1 MFPLKLQASTCL
13 NHSARAFG
21 HSFSTERRGPCAAQ
35 RVAPRI
41 VEARNLPAR
50 WPASLRFA
58 RSPRPSLPASRSAA
72 TGAPVRPTR
81 QLFPPDR
88 RDGHEAAARPGLAG
102 VEARDN
108 RADWP
113 VRTRTIPRACPS
125 RRSSRPA
132 RLHRNPSTAPTSP
145 HPNASRTSIHSNRRP
160 DRPAPFPPILD
171 VQSAASACPP

>member
-1 MFPLKLQASTCL
+1 MSQPQRASFRPQL
-13 NHSARAFG
+13 FLRA
-21 HSFSTERRGPCAAQ
+21 SRTCAAQ

-88 RDGHEAAARPGLAG
+88 RDGHEAAARPGLGG
-102 VEARDN
+102 VEARESCRFA
-108 RADWP
+108 RANADD
-113 VRTRTIPRACPS
+113 
-125 RRSSRPA
+125 SSRV
-132 RLHRNPSTAPTSP
+132 PSATFVSTGASP
-145 HPNASRTSIHSNRRP
+145 PEPLDRTDLASSQRQPHVYPSNSRP
-160 DRPAPFPPILD
+160 DRPPLFLD

>member
-102 VEARDN
+102 VEARDKCRFA
-108 RADWP
+108 RANADD
-113 VRTRTIPRACPS
+113 
-125 RRSSRPA
+125 SSRVPFA
-132 RLHRNPSTAPTSP
+132 TFVSTGASPPDPLDRTDLASSQRQPHVYPSNS
-145 HPNASRTSIHSNRRP
+145 RP
-160 DRPAPFPPILD
+160 DPPAPFPPL
-171 VQSAASACPP
+171 QSAASACPP